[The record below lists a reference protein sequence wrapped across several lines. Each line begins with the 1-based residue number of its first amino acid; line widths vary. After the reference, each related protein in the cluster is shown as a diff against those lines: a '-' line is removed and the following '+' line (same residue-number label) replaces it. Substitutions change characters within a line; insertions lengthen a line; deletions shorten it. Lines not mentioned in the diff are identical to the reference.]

1 MKLNKGKKQ
10 DSDHDEDEGEDGEAV
25 SATVVGQ
32 VPEIMD
38 QDGPI
43 WVNKFTEDSARA
55 FVKQLHYQSRQDP
68 RAPIIVYIDSV
79 GGEVYALFTMI
90 GAMEQVP
97 NQIVTCAIGKAM
109 SAGATLLAC
118 GDVRF
123 ASEHAA
129 IMIHEISAGSAGH
142 IDDINVQ
149 HTNFVKL
156 NDKLMKLLVKKL
168 KVKGGLAA
176 LKKLFTG
183 SRDLYLDAAEAKALG
198 CVDHIGIP
206 MLHKNVTLQYALSH
220 NPRGNVD
227 DKGTTVKKSKD

>member
-1 MKLNKGKKQ
+1 MKFSKKKKQ
-10 DSDHDEDEGEDGEAV
+10 DDDDSGEDSSEAV
-25 SATVVGQ
+25 SVVGQ

-68 RAPIIVYIDSV
+68 RAPLVVYIDSV
-79 GGEVYALFTMI
+79 GGEVYALLTMI
-90 GAMEQVP
+90 GAMEQIP

-129 IMIHEISAGSAGH
+129 IMIHEMSAGSAGH
-142 IDDINVQ
+142 IDDISVQ
-149 HTNFVKL
+149 HTNIVKL

-168 KVKGGLAA
+168 KIKGGLVA
-176 LKKLFTG
+176 LKKLLMG
-183 SRDLYLDAAEAKALG
+183 SRDLYLDATEAKALG

-220 NPRGNVD
+220 NPKGNID
-227 DKGTTVKKSKD
+227 DKATIKKSKD